1 MDIFRYLVRFLYRIR
16 WYLVILP
23 LIALVV
29 TWFMT
34 RNEERQYDTKTT
46 IYTGMITGYNL
57 EGGSGTAGGNAQI
70 NIKNLMIIVSTDNTI
85 REVALR
91 LFARCMMYGNPTK
104 DNNYISAEHYRAL
117 IATVPAD
124 VKALINKNSEQ
135 STYANLKAY
144 EKPTMGNYVF
154 GLLNYHPYF
163 SINSITSRLKVM
175 QMSNSDIIDIG
186 YSANDAGIAY
196 NTLDILNDVFA
207 RQYQQLR
214 YGETNNVIKFFER
227 EVARLFRL
235 LSQAEDKLI
244 DYNISKRIINYD
256 EQTTQLSSMDASQQ
270 TFENQQLLDY
280 TTTKALMDYLEG
292 QLSSRTQ
299 AVRSN
304 NEFTN
309 YVRDI
314 SRIQSRISNLQLM
327 SSEGGANS
335 AESQQELANARKEL
349 ENVTKKVRSLTK
361 EVYANSYNTETG
373 VQAAPMLDKWLDQV
387 LLMVKAKAQM
397 EAKDIMRQKL
407 DEQIL
412 YYAPIGATIE
422 RQHRHIGFIESNY
435 MEMLRALNS
444 ARLRQRNL
452 QMTTATLRVLNPP
465 LFPLNALPTNRMM
478 ILLGAFI
485 LTFVLV
491 AVYFFLI
498 ELLDRTLRDRMR
510 SERITEIPVLGCYPK
525 ESSLRYRRYNK
536 TIGDMALR
544 QLSKA
549 LLPHFKTGQQ
559 NVLNLLSTDSSNG
572 KSYIAQELEN
582 YWISIGLQVRRL
594 TYDEDFLADDSKY
607 IMSTSIKDLCPDVL
621 PNEILIVEYPNL
633 NDHSIPSALLNLGT
647 VNLMVTRANRTWK
660 DIDQKALKEVNS
672 QLENKDSLYMYLTE
686 SNRYAVEEFVGQLPP
701 YTRFSNFVYRISQLG
716 LTATENTRAN

>member
-1 MDIFRYLVRFLYRIR
+1 
-16 WYLVILP
+16 
-23 LIALVV
+23 
-29 TWFMT
+29 
-34 RNEERQYDTKTT
+34 
-46 IYTGMITGYNL
+46 MI
-57 EGGSGTAGGNAQI
+57 
-70 NIKNLMIIVSTDNTI
+70 
-85 REVALR
+85 
-91 LFARCMMYGNPTK
+91 
-104 DNNYISAEHYRAL
+104 
-117 IATVPAD
+117 
-124 VKALINKNSEQ
+124 
-135 STYANLKAY
+135 
-144 EKPTMGNYVF
+144 
-154 GLLNYHPYF
+154 
-163 SINSITSRLKVM
+163 
-175 QMSNSDIIDIG
+175 
-186 YSANDAGIAY
+186 
-196 NTLDILNDVFA
+196 
-207 RQYQQLR
+207 
-214 YGETNNVIKFFER
+214 
-227 EVARLFRL
+227 
-235 LSQAEDKLI
+235 
-244 DYNISKRIINYD
+244 
-256 EQTTQLSSMDASQQ
+256 
-270 TFENQQLLDY
+270 
-280 TTTKALMDYLEG
+280 DYLESKLG
-292 QLSSRTQ
+292 NRVKNIRTNQ
-299 AVRSN
+299 D
-304 NEFTN
+304 FTDR
-309 YVRDI
+309 VKDI
-314 SRIQSRISNLQLM
+314 SKLQSRISNLRLM
-327 SSEGGANS
+327 SSEGGNS
-335 AESQQELANARKEL
+335 EEAQLELANAQREL
-349 ENVTKKVRSLTK
+349 ENTTAQVRSLTK
-361 EVYANSYNTETG
+361 DFQANSTSTDMG
-373 VQAAPMLDKWLDQV
+373 VKSNDLIDKWLDQV
-387 LLMVKAKAQM
+387 LLLEETKARMSAQ
-397 EAKDIMRQKL
+397 DIMRKNIDRQFL
-407 DEQIL
+407 FFS
-412 YYAPIGATIE
+412 PIGATLG
-422 RQHRHIGFIESNY
+422 RKDRHISFVESNY
-435 MEMLRALNS
+435 MSMLGALNQ